1 MLKKLSL
8 VLSILL
14 LFLTLMSC
22 GAVPGPAGTESES
35 DTGSEIQPAPDGI
48 WFQNG
53 FRSKG
58 TPAFSLPKA
67 EPDSVSSIGSDDHS
81 YYIYE
86 DITEEQ
92 YADYLTVLESE
103 GVSVR
108 RMYHESFCRTDDC
121 LIWIDYSP
129 SQSHLGLFWY
139 ARSAGA
145 PVDGMTERDAELLL
159 CPGQTLS
166 PLSLRPVDITPE
178 GFYERTGGQIFA
190 APSYTFDTFTEQDYP
205 GMIRDENEHYSC
217 RILFVRGDN
226 SLYSDMECFAAA
238 DLNGDGTEEICAL
251 RYGYT
256 SGIFTFVFEVLSGS
270 ETSTN
275 FYYSAHMTLSFGEKD
290 GKLIVLGRKQD
301 AETTS
306 ECWIR
311 TGSLIGIPNFSLYD
325 PDPNSILA
333 LNKYVIL
340 AEREQDPEYDG
351 LSQTITF
358 EPGGIWSW
366 RVTGD
371 YLMHGTYEEAD
382 GVLTCSADCGE
393 EKIKV
398 VARIEAPGVIR
409 IVSVQD
415 DLGALPWLHPGDVL
429 SNQTPAES

>member
-1 MLKKLSL
+1 MLKNLSL

-14 LFLTLMSC
+14 LFLTLVSC
-22 GAVPGPAGTESES
+22 GAVPGPAETESES

-67 EPDSVSSIGSDDHS
+67 EPDSVSSIGSNDHS

-86 DITEEQ
+86 DISEEQ

-103 GVSVR
+103 GVSVH

-145 PVDGMTERDAELLL
+145 PADGMTEREAELSF
-159 CPGQTLS
+159 CAGQTLS

-178 GFYERTGGQIFA
+178 GFYARTGGQIFA
-190 APSYTFDTFTEQDYP
+190 ALSYSFDEYTEKGYP
-205 GMIRDENEHYSC
+205 GMIRDVNEHYSC
-217 RILFVRGDN
+217 RILFVRGEEG
-226 SLYSDMECFAAA
+226 LYSDMECFAAA

-251 RYGYT
+251 QYGFT
-256 SGIFTFVFEVLSGS
+256 SGLFTFRFAVLSGS
-270 ETSTN
+270 EASAN

-290 GKLIVLGRKQD
+290 GKLIVLGREQN

-306 ECWIR
+306 EYWIR
-311 TGSLIGIPNFSLYD
+311 AGSFIGIPDFSLYA
-325 PDPNSILA
+325 PDPNSKLTST
-333 LNKYVIL
+333 KYVTL
-340 AEREQDPEYDG
+340 TEREQDPEYDG
-351 LSQTITF
+351 LLQAITF
-358 EPGGIWSW
+358 EPSGIWAW

-371 YLMHGTYEEAD
+371 NLMHGTYEEAD

-398 VARIEAPGVIR
+398 VARIEGPCVIR

-415 DLGALPWLHPGDVL
+415 DPGALPWLRPGDIL
-429 SNQTPAES
+429 SIQMPAES

>member
-1 MLKKLSL
+1 MLKKISL

-14 LFLTLMSC
+14 LFLTLVSC
-22 GAVPGPAGTESES
+22 GAVPGPAETESES

-86 DITEEQ
+86 DISEEQ
-92 YADYLTVLESE
+92 YADYLTVLECE

-121 LIWIDYSP
+121 LIWIDYTP
-129 SQSHLGLFWY
+129 SESLLGLFWY

-145 PVDGMTERDAELLL
+145 PADGMTEQDAELLL

-166 PLSLRPVDITPE
+166 QLSLRPVDITPE
-178 GFYERTGGQIFA
+178 GFYARTGGQIFA

-217 RILFVRGDN
+217 RILFVRGDK

-256 SGIFTFVFEVLSGS
+256 SGIFTFMFEVLSGS

-275 FYYSAHMTLSFGEKD
+275 SYYSAHMTLSFGEKD
-290 GKLIVLGRKQD
+290 GKLIVLGRGQD

-306 ECWIR
+306 EYWIR
-311 TGSLIGIPNFSLYD
+311 AGSLIGIPYFSLYD

-333 LNKYVIL
+333 WNKYVIL
-340 AEREQDPEYDG
+340 AEREQNPEYDG

-358 EPGGIWSW
+358 EPGGIWAW

-382 GVLTCSADCGE
+382 GILTCSAACGE

-415 DLGALPWLHPGDVL
+415 DPGALPWLHPGDVL